1 MALSVA
7 CASITTLLAPFV
19 TPFLVLT
26 FASEYLPV
34 DAWAMFVS
42 ILKLVLLPLALGFAT
57 QKPLHGFV
65 RAAIPA

>member
-42 ILKLVLLPLALGFAT
+42 ILKLVL
-57 QKPLHGFV
+57 
-65 RAAIPA
+65 